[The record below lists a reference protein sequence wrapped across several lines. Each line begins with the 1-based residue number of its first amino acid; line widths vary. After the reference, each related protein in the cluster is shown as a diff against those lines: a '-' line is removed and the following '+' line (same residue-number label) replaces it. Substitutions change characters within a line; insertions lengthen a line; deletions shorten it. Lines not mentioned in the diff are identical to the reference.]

1 MEDWSASGR
10 TETAL
15 VLLIPEAEPV
25 VGGWR
30 TRYDPAAGAGVP
42 AHVTLLYPFLP
53 PERLTSE
60 VLADLRQHFAEEPPL
75 SLEFSGICAF
85 PNALYL
91 APEPQGKVDA
101 MIARLLARYPQVE
114 PYGGAFEAVVPHLT
128 VAQPSNIR
136 ELRAVVEAFCHD
148 SNRQL
153 PIRARVERASL
164 LEMDAKRRWREQ
176 EGFPLLAVP
185 AAGR

>member
-30 TRYDPAAGAGVP
+30 ARYDPAAGAGVP
-42 AHVTLLYPFLP
+42 AHVTLLYPFLTADQ
-53 PERLTSE
+53 LTSE
-60 VLADLRQHFAEEPPL
+60 VLDDLRQYFAEEPPL

-128 VAQPSNIR
+128 VAQPSSVR

-164 LEMDAKRRWREQ
+164 LEMDAKRRWRER
-176 EGFPLLAVP
+176 EGFPFLAVP
-185 AAGR
+185 AAGP

>member
-15 VLLIPEAEPV
+15 VLLIPEAERV

-30 TRYDPAAGAGVP
+30 ARYDPAAGSGVP

-53 PERLTSE
+53 PQRLTSE

-91 APEPQGKVDA
+91 APELIGQQDA
-101 MIARLLARYPQVE
+101 SVRSDIYSIGVLLYHLLTGSYPV
-114 PYGGAFEAVVPHLT
+114 
-128 VAQPSNIR
+128 
-136 ELRAVVEAFCHD
+136 
-148 SNRQL
+148 
-153 PIRARVERASL
+153 RARNRAHVHLVSHTVS
-164 LEMDAKRRWREQ
+164 R
-176 EGFPLLAVP
+176 G
-185 AAGR
+185 GRIPTLVGGLG